1 MSMLTVELGK
11 EGGAAYGAPIPA
23 EIFDADAQVVERTI
37 LRVGTPNLIELKPGR
52 YLVRAQLPSGRSV
65 QSAAKLTPK
74 RNARV
79 DLGPL
84 DSPAEALQQHVLLG
98 AVPDTTQPP
107 GPPLATYPGL
117 WLVLWERQESYG
129 WREVPWPSPPQ
140 FFDAY
145 RASYWLPP
153 AAERLR
159 MVQVGGTGVPWRLA
173 CIPPS
178 DRPPS
183 LAVGTTTP
191 EDGAVTLSVS
201 TGDQDADVLARYL
214 HSGDMAAAEVAGGEV
229 QMALASGRGSIKTA
243 QDFARDKRLNP
254 GRAAIGFYH
263 LLRVHAEAELGDWPS
278 NFVNFFPGL
287 PDTHVIRGWQALR
300 SGDITLARQ
309 EFLDAAA
316 AGVPAITDGLRFLN
330 EVLQTMLQEEPSPTL
345 EDEPWPMH
353 GEEQWPMLWGEPWPG
368 VAAAAAR
375 MAAYAGAADL
385 TQPLT
390 TFTGTDPDTP
400 LLLPPTGAAL
410 GLLDVH
416 RVGAQSPAVPAP
428 APGPPLREAKPP
440 QRLARPHEV
449 GYFRAAL
456 AAAESV
462 KRVRV
467 VDDSGRLEA
476 AATGT
481 MISAEV
487 LVTVTALV
495 PDVAAARRASVEGV
509 ALDPDR
515 LFIVDDALGFAVAA
529 VQQPLPAFVALA
541 EAGYQQGA
549 PAAIVGFTLDGRQL
563 LSHESAR
570 LDDAD
575 GPLGWLLDLP
585 ARLVPGSGIFDE
597 TWRLVALHRGNEPS
611 ASSTFVGQAVTAR
624 EIAAALRRRA
634 SSAEGWALVGQALLP
649 ETARSDTEQPDA
661 EQADAE
667 QAVKPPPVEGPSPTL
682 TVQVPLEI
690 TIKASPPPPPRQ

>member
-1 MSMLTVELGK
+1 MSTLNVELGM
-11 EGGAAYGAPIPA
+11 EGGAAYGAPVPA
-23 EIFDADAQVVERTI
+23 EIFDADVQVVERTM

-65 QSAAKLTPK
+65 QSAAKLTAK

-107 GPPLATYPGL
+107 GPPLASYPGL
-117 WLVLWERQESYG
+117 WLVLWERQEPHG

-145 RASYWLPP
+145 RASYGLPP
-153 AAERLR
+153 DAERLR
-159 MVQVGGTGVPWRLA
+159 MVQVGGTGVPWRLV

-178 DRPPS
+178 DRSPS
-183 LAVGTTTP
+183 LAVGATAL

-201 TGDQDADVLARYL
+201 TGDHDADVLARYL
-214 HSGDMAAAEVAGGEV
+214 RSGDMAAAEVVGGEV
-229 QMALASGRGSIKTA
+229 QTALASGRGVVKTA

-263 LLRVHAEAELGDWPS
+263 LLRVHADAKLGAWPS
-278 NFVNFFPGL
+278 NFVNFFPWL

-300 SGDITLARQ
+300 ADDITLARQ
-309 EFLDAAA
+309 ELLAAAA

-330 EVLQTMLQEEPSPTL
+330 EALQTMLQ
-345 EDEPWPMH
+345 D
-353 GEEQWPMLWGEPWPG
+353 EPWPG

-375 MAAYAGAADL
+375 VAAYAGAADL
-385 TQPLT
+385 TRPLT
-390 TFTGTDPDTP
+390 TFTGADPDTP

-416 RVGAQSPAVPAP
+416 RVGTRPPAVPALAPP
-428 APGPPLREAKPP
+428 ARQVTVPK
-440 QRLARPHEV
+440 QLARPHEV
-449 GYFRAAL
+449 GYLRAGL
-456 AAAESV
+456 AAAEAV

-487 LVTVTALV
+487 LLTVTALV

-515 LFIVDDALGFAVAA
+515 LFVVDDRLGFALVA
-529 VQQPLPAFVALA
+529 VQQSLPAFVALA
-541 EAGYQQGA
+541 EAGYQPGA

-563 LSHESAR
+563 LSHEGAR

-575 GPLGWLLDLP
+575 GPLGWLHDLP

-597 TWRLVALHRGNEPS
+597 AWRLVALHRGNEPGGPE
-611 ASSTFVGQAVTAR
+611 TFDGTAVTAR

-634 SSAEGWALVGQALLP
+634 STTQEWALVGQALLP
-649 ETARSDTEQPDA
+649 DASRPDA
-661 EQADAE
+661 EQSDAE
-667 QAVKPPPVEGPSPTL
+667 PAVTPPPVEAPSQTL
-682 TVQVPLEI
+682 TVRVPLEI
-690 TIKASPPPPPRQ
+690 TIKASPP